1 MKVTGKTTQ
10 ILNNMATKKQLI
22 AAYKKVER
30 AEIRLMLLAQE
41 LSRIASDYL
50 GYEVNAELCA
60 GSEIEFRRVM
70 RDGLSDDTSTIYLE
84 DII

>member
-1 MKVTGKTTQ
+1 
-10 ILNNMATKKQLI
+10 MATKKQLI
-22 AAYKKVER
+22 AAYRKVED
-30 AEIRLMLLAQE
+30 AENRLMSAAGD

-50 GYEVNAELCA
+50 GYEVSADLCA

-70 RDGLSDDTSTIYLE
+70 KDGLSDSFSTIRLE

>member
-1 MKVTGKTTQ
+1 
-10 ILNNMATKKQLI
+10 MATRKQLI
-22 AAYKKVER
+22 AAYKRVEN
-30 AEIRLMLLAQE
+30 AETRLMLLAQD

-60 GSEIEFRRVM
+60 DSEIEFRRVM
-70 RDGLSDDTSTIYLE
+70 EDGLSDSFSTIRLE

>member
-1 MKVTGKTTQ
+1 
-10 ILNNMATKKQLI
+10 MATKKQLLS
-22 AAYKKVER
+22 AYKKVED
-30 AEIRLMLLAQE
+30 AEQKLMFAAQD

-60 GSEIEFRRVM
+60 GSEIEFRRVAN
-70 RDGLSDDTSTIYLE
+70 DELSDDTSTIFLE

>member
-1 MKVTGKTTQ
+1 
-10 ILNNMATKKQLI
+10 MATRKQLI
-22 AAYKKVER
+22 AAYKRVEN
-30 AEIRLMLLAQE
+30 AETRLMILAQD

-60 GSEIEFRRVM
+60 GSEIEFRRVGE
-70 RDGLSDDTSTIYLE
+70 DGLSDYTSTICLE

>member
-1 MKVTGKTTQ
+1 
-10 ILNNMATKKQLI
+10 MATKKQLLS
-22 AAYKKVER
+22 AYKKVED
-30 AEIRLMLLAQE
+30 AENRLISAAGE

-50 GYEVNAELCA
+50 GYEVSAELCA

-70 RDGLSDDTSTIYLE
+70 KDGLSDSFSTIRLE

>member
-1 MKVTGKTTQ
+1 MV
-10 ILNNMATKKQLI
+10 TKKQLLS
-22 AAYKKVER
+22 AYKKVED
-30 AEIRLMLLAQE
+30 AENRLISAAGD

-50 GYEVNAELCA
+50 GYEVTAELCA

-70 RDGLSDDTSTIYLE
+70 KDGLSDSFSTIRLE

>member
-1 MKVTGKTTQ
+1 MT
-10 ILNNMATKKQLI
+10 TKKQLLS
-22 AAYKKVER
+22 AYKKVGD
-30 AEIRLMLLAQE
+30 AENRLITAADD

-50 GYEVNAELCA
+50 GYEVTAELCA

-70 RDGLSDDTSTIYLE
+70 QDGTSDSFCTIRIE

>member
-1 MKVTGKTTQ
+1 MT
-10 ILNNMATKKQLI
+10 TKKQLLS
-22 AAYKKVER
+22 AYKKVED
-30 AEIRLMLLAQE
+30 AEQKLIFAAQD

-50 GYEVNAELCA
+50 GYEVSVELCA

-70 RDGLSDDTSTIYLE
+70 KDGMSDSFSTIRLE

>member
-1 MKVTGKTTQ
+1 
-10 ILNNMATKKQLI
+10 MATKKQLLS
-22 AAYKKVER
+22 AYKKVED
-30 AEIRLMLLAQE
+30 AENRLICVAGE

-50 GYEVNAELCA
+50 GYEVSAELCA

-70 RDGLSDDTSTIYLE
+70 KDGLSDSFSTIRLE

>member
-1 MKVTGKTTQ
+1 MT
-10 ILNNMATKKQLI
+10 TKKQLLS
-22 AAYKKVER
+22 AYRKVED
-30 AEIRLMLLAQE
+30 AENRLMSATGE

-50 GYEVNAELCA
+50 GYEVTAELCA

-70 RDGLSDDTSTIYLE
+70 EDGISDSFSTICLE

>member
-1 MKVTGKTTQ
+1 MT
-10 ILNNMATKKQLI
+10 TKKQLLS
-22 AAYKKVER
+22 AYKKVED
-30 AEIRLMLLAQE
+30 AENRLISAAGD

-50 GYEVNAELCA
+50 GYEVTAELCA

-70 RDGLSDDTSTIYLE
+70 KDGLSDSFSTIRLE

>member
-1 MKVTGKTTQ
+1 
-10 ILNNMATKKQLI
+10 MATKKQLLS
-22 AAYKKVER
+22 AYKKVED
-30 AEIRLMLLAQE
+30 AENRLISAAGE

-50 GYEVNAELCA
+50 GYEVAAELCA

-70 RDGLSDDTSTIYLE
+70 KDGLSDSFSTIRLE